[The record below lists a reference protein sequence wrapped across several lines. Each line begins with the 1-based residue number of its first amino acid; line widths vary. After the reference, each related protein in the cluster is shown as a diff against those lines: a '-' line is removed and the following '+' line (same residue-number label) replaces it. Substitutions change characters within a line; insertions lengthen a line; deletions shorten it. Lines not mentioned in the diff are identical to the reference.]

1 MQRRLMVTV
10 LLSLMVLSGFHAVA
24 QAGTITVRLPHCC
37 SVDSHFQA
45 GAVRFAELVEQKTNG
60 RLRVSIFPGGQLG
73 QETEVIQ
80 AVQTGVL
87 EMTFIGH
94 DPLAQ
99 FAPMVTL
106 LSLPYLF
113 ESHDQAFRILEG
125 PVGKEI
131 EKELARR
138 NLVVLGWGNNGAR
151 VYTNSRRPIESPA
164 DLRGLK
170 IRSPENPINLAI
182 TRALGGTAVAIPYGE
197 VYTAIQQGTI
207 DGQENA
213 VINIYPAKLQEVQ
226 RYMSMTHH
234 LLSFTVLLVNK
245 PFFDSLDRELQA
257 AVREAAAEAMRFQR
271 QHVETLTDRLVQEMQ
286 QQGMQVNWPDLEP
299 FRAATRRVHEE
310 YVGRLIPRELYE
322 MVLDSL

>member
-257 AVREAAAEAMRFQR
+257 AVHEAAAEAMRFQR